1 MVKFDISRD
10 DARRLDRIM
19 KRAAARF
26 EWTKDQVLNVRM
38 SVIAVHAN
46 GNPIDFAKLEAFDD
60 FNLSHDLG
68 GMDRIADAWDE
79 DPQADPDACTSRH
92 GHRWVCRDDDE
103 EISYCENCG
112 ADGNG

>member
-68 GMDRIADAWDE
+68 GMDRHVSHETGGLQNFFSPRSSRRDAKVE
-79 DPQADPDACTSRH
+79 A
-92 GHRWVCRDDDE
+92 
-103 EISYCENCG
+103 
-112 ADGNG
+112 